1 MATVTVQPLTLERGE
16 YRQTTSIQSL
26 LLEITL
32 SYRAFHFSDFCVIGL
47 ASWAC
52 DVLVMLSSRFGLC
65 PLGMM
70 MVMMMNRT
78 CSVLQDPSVCVII
91 MGSVFGLFLIKHL
104 IWCMHFADAQSNAL
118 YFLYFVLISL
128 YRRFYNFS
136 VCKTEF
142 EAELC
147 YILQ

>member
-91 MGSVFGLFLIKHL
+91 MGSVFGLFFNKALNL
-104 IWCMHFADAQSNAL
+104 MHAL
-118 YFLYFVLISL
+118 
-128 YRRFYNFS
+128 
-136 VCKTEF
+136 C
-142 EAELC
+142 
-147 YILQ
+147 